1 MIYTRVLYIH
11 ENIVVLIV
19 SDITDIITM
28 SKFYFLLQ
36 VFQKWIFQTISEE
49 MNINITENDVDQ
61 SALLPSS
68 KKSEEIFISY
78 QPWNR

>member
-1 MIYTRVLYIH
+1 MYTRVFYIH
-11 ENIVVLIV
+11 ENILVFIV